1 MPLKEVER
9 WIMFKGHI
17 KSFQAGEDIKK
28 KRRKLPEDR
37 SSKLGLAKRRVLC
50 EVGDCFG
57 RETVWPKEEEDEG
70 GEEEEEEE

>member
-28 KRRKLPEDR
+28 K
-37 SSKLGLAKRRVLC
+37 
-50 EVGDCFG
+50 
-57 RETVWPKEEEDEG
+57 KEEITG
-70 GEEEEEEE
+70 RQKFKIGFGKTQSFV